1 MEQAFDVLIVDDEKG
16 MREGCRRILSRHARI
31 AETAETGEEAIA
43 KAEVEHFDLA
53 LVDIKLPGIS
63 GLDLLTE
70 LRQID
75 PDLVT
80 IVITGYATLELAIE
94 ATKRGAYDF
103 LPKPFTPDELMGKVW
118 NALDRRRLSVETKR
132 LREEREKRLLEL
144 ATEKSRLR
152 TVINCIQDGVV
163 VTNRDGEIVLYN
175 PASVRLLAL
184 QEAGLLQQTFEASL
198 PYPVLVELFREVLYT
213 ASNFEMLAREVSVDA
228 DGRVLMANVA
238 PVRDESGERIGA
250 VAVLR
255 DITDMKALDRAK
267 SQFVSMVSH
276 ELRAPLAAIEG
287 YLSLVIGGLVDDDP
301 EEQRLMLSRSRARA
315 VELLNLIDD
324 LSDISRL
331 EAGRVARQ
339 IEVLN
344 LADVVREVLVLL
356 RPQAT
361 GKGVSLH
368 DDLPADLPVETDRED
383 MLRVFTNLIANA
395 IKYNH
400 ADGEVWLRGVRTGEH
415 AVVDVVDNG
424 IGIPATALSRVFDE
438 FYRVKQKETRGIA
451 GTGLGLY
458 IAKRIVESYHGT
470 VGVASE
476 VGAGSTFTVS
486 VPIANPRQDSRATD
500 QGLASPNREN

>member
-1 MEQAFDVLIVDDEKG
+1 MEQAFDVLIVDDERG
-16 MREGCRRILSRHARI
+16 MREGCRRILGRYARI
-31 AETAETGEEAIA
+31 VETAETGEEAIA
-43 KAEVEHFDLA
+43 KAEAQTFDLA

-63 GLDLLTE
+63 GLELLTE

-75 PDLVT
+75 SDLVS

-103 LPKPFTPDELMGKVW
+103 LPKPFTPDELLGKVW

-163 VTNRDGEIVLYN
+163 VTNRDGEVVLYN
-175 PASVRLLAL
+175 PAAARLLLL
-184 QEAGLLQQTFEASL
+184 QEEGLLQKRFDEAL
-198 PYPVLVELFREVLYT
+198 PYPVLVDLFREVLGTTSGY
-213 ASNFEMLAREVSVDA
+213 AMLAREVVVESS
-228 DGRVLMANVA
+228 GRILMANVA
-238 PVRDESGERIGA
+238 PVRDEQGEKIGA
-250 VAVLR
+250 VAVVR
-255 DITDMKALDRAK
+255 DITEMKALDRAK

-287 YLSLVIGGLVDDDP
+287 YLSLLIGGLVDGDP
-301 EEQRLMLSRSRARA
+301 EEQRQMLTRSRARA

-339 IEVLN
+339 IEVIN
-344 LADVVREVLVLL
+344 LADIVREVMILL
-356 RPQAT
+356 RAQAT
-361 GKGVSLH
+361 GKTVSLH
-368 DDLPADLPVETDRED
+368 DELPAALPVEADRED
-383 MLRVFTNLIANA
+383 MLRVFTNLVGNA
-395 IKYNH
+395 IKYNR
-400 ADGEVWLRGVRTGEH
+400 ANGGVWLRGGRHGEH
-415 AVVDVVDNG
+415 AVVEVVDGG
-424 IGIPATALSRVFDE
+424 IGIPAAGLPHVFEE

-458 IAKRIVESYHGT
+458 IAKRIVESYHGSLK
-470 VGVASE
+470 VASE
-476 VGAGSTFTVS
+476 AGVGSTFTVT
-486 VPIANPRQDSRATD
+486 VPAADDQPAAQASD
-500 QGLASPNREN
+500 QGLASTNHRS